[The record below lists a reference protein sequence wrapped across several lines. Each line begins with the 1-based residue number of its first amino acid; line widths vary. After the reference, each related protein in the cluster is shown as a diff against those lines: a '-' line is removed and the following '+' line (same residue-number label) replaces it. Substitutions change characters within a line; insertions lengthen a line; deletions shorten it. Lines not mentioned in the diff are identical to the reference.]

1 MIRIIDKLFIAVDRN
16 NYTLMIRTGRFTK
29 KGEEITFT
37 IGNFESLENAL
48 NAAADYISKQKLSK
62 GECSLKEAV
71 DIIHND
77 KIMIQ
82 KLIKGE

>member
-1 MIRIIDKLFIAVDRN
+1 MIRITDKLFIAVDSN
-16 NYTLMIRTGRFTK
+16 NYTLMIKTGRFTK
-29 KGEEITFT
+29 KGEEINLT
-37 IGNFESLENAL
+37 IGYFGSLENAL
-48 NAAADYISKQKLSK
+48 NAAADYISKQKLSE

-71 DIIHND
+71 DVIRGD